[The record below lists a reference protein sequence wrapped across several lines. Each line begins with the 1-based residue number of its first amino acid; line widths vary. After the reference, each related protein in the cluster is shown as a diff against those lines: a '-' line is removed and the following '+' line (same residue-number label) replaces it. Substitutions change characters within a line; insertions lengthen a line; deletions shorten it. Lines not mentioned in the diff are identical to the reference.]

1 MVQIGNEWDTLLAD
15 EFQSDYYAQICNFLK
30 QEYEQHE
37 VYPPQSDIFNALR
50 YTSYS
55 DVKAVLLGQDPYHGP
70 GQAHGL
76 CFSVKPDVPIPPSL
90 KNMIKE
96 LQSDLGLPAP
106 KNGCLLSWAKEG
118 VLMLNTTLT
127 VRRSQPNS
135 HSKIGWT
142 RFTDSIIQKLNDRQ
156 KPIVFL
162 LWGSNARSKK
172 ALITNPQHFILET
185 VHPSPLSARQGFFG
199 CRHFS
204 QCNEFLME
212 HGIAPIDWTIRDI
225 WDGE

>member
-1 MVQIGNEWDTLLAD
+1 MVQIGNEWDALLAD
-15 EFQSDYYAQICNFLK
+15 EFASDYYAQIRAVLK
-30 QEYEQHE
+30 QEYAAHE
-37 VYPPQSDIFNALR
+37 IYPPMQDIFNALR

-76 CFSVKPDVPIPPSL
+76 CFSVRPGIPQPPSL
-90 KNMIKE
+90 RNIFTE
-96 LQSDLGLPAP
+96 LSQDMGLPVP
-106 KNGCLLSWAKEG
+106 QTGCLIPWAEQG

-127 VRRSQPNS
+127 VRRGQANS

-142 RFTDSIIQKLNDRQ
+142 RFTDAIIQKLNDRD
-156 KPIVFL
+156 KPMVFL

-172 ALITNPQHFILET
+172 AFITNPNHLILET
-185 VHPSPLSARQGFFG
+185 VHPSPLSAHQGFFG

-204 QCNEFLME
+204 KCNEFLME
-212 HGIAPIDWTIRDI
+212 HGIAPIDWTLDANP
-225 WDGE
+225 